1 MINMIRIYI
10 YKLIKKDATNDDM
23 VYIGSTNNITIR
35 FQGHKDKCNN
45 PKSTKYNTKVY
56 KYIRENGG
64 INEWE
69 LVILDELY
77 VYYDKCKK
85 RYNYESK
92 FINAYDAINKLNSQN
107 EYGLCYTEKKVS
119 NINYYNNNRE
129 KINKKRTTK
138 IKCEICNSLINAGGL
153 SQHKKSI
160 KCKSKLNI

>member
-1 MINMIRIYI
+1 MIKIYI

-45 PKSTKYNTKVY
+45 PKSIKYNTKVY

-92 FINAYDAINKLNSQN
+92 FINAYDAINKLNSRK
-107 EYGLCYTEKKVS
+107 EYGLCNAEKKVC
-119 NINYYNNNRE
+119 NKKYYINNRE
-129 KINKKRTTK
+129 IINEKRLTK
-138 IKCEICNSLINAGGL
+138 IKCEICNSLINTGGL
-153 SQHKKSI
+153 WEHNKSI